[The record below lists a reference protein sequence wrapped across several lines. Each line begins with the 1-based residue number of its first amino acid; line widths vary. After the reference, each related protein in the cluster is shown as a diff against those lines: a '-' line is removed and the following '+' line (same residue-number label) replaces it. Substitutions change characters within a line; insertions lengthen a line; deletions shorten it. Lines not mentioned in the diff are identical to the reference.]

1 MTFEHLISQ
10 YGYFA
15 LFIGTFLEGETTLI
29 AAGFAAHLGDLK
41 LTWVILV
48 AFAGSLAGDQFFF
61 FLGRIKGKTFLRK
74 RPSWESKVKKV
85 WTLLDRYRTLL
96 MIGFRF
102 MYGFRIATPFAI
114 GLSNISAIRF
124 FVFNVIGAAAWS
136 IAVAFAGY
144 LFGAAAR
151 AVIADVKKYE
161 HWIVL
166 GVLGAGA
173 LVWLVYFLRK
183 RRRDRAKH
191 RPQP

>member
-1 MTFEHLISQ
+1 MNLGYLISQ
-10 YGYFA
+10 YGYAA
-15 LFIGTFLEGETTLI
+15 LFIGTFLEGETTLV

-41 LTWVILV
+41 LMWVILV

-61 FLGRIKGKTFLRK
+61 FLGRIKGKKFLRK
-74 RPSWESKVKKV
+74 HPSWESKVKKV

-136 IAVAFAGY
+136 IAVAFVGY

-151 AVIADVKKYE
+151 VVITDVKKYE

-166 GVLGAGA
+166 GVLGVGA
-173 LVWLVYFLRK
+173 LAWLIYFLHKKGERQGK
-183 RRRDRAKH
+183 APD
-191 RPQP
+191 